1 MRRLT
6 PMFGALLASLLACSL
21 LFVLDRSFAA
31 GAISR
36 RILAELP
43 FHLFMPVASV
53 GQTSNAGDWLT
64 YHADADRSGHG
75 PDTPVVDKLGSL
87 WSAPLDGEVYAEPL
101 VASGK
106 VVVATE
112 NDTVFALDLS
122 TGGVV
127 WQQHVGDP
135 VPRASLP
142 CGNIDPSGMT
152 STPVIDPA
160 AGLVYAAGRMQP
172 THHELLAFDLAT
184 GAIRFRRT
192 IDPPGADPRALQ
204 QRGALSLANG
214 RVYVPF
220 GGLFGDCG
228 AYKGWVVS
236 VPADG
241 QGDTQF
247 WGVPTAKGG
256 AIWAPSGGAID
267 ASGNLFVS
275 TGNAASN
282 SSFDDGN
289 AVVALSPDL
298 QPADVWAPADWAALS
313 RSDTDIGSI
322 GPVLLGNGRLFQSGK
337 NGVGYLLDP
346 GRLGGVGGQLFA
358 GSICSGQTT
367 GGAAV
372 QLPFIYVACGGRIVA
387 LQLDGDA
394 FRVAWQAVSGNAP
407 IVAYGSVW
415 TVDTGSAQLIQLDP
429 QSGTVRQRYSLGGRI
444 VAHFVTPT
452 AVGGEL
458 VVPAGQKV
466 MAFGAS

>member
-6 PMFGALLASLLACSL
+6 SVFGALLASLLVCSL
-21 LFVLDRSFAA
+21 LFVLDRSFAH

-36 RILAELP
+36 RILADLP
-43 FHLFMPVASV
+43 TRPLRPGASPA
-53 GQTSNAGDWLT
+53 QASDSGDWLT
-64 YHADADRSGHG
+64 YHGDAARSGRG
-75 PDTPVVDKLGSL
+75 PDTPVVDTLGSL

-101 VASGK
+101 VASSK
-106 VVVATE
+106 VIVATE
-112 NDTVFALDLS
+112 NDSVFALDFA
-122 TGGVV
+122 TGEVI
-127 WQQHVGDP
+127 WQQQVGEP
-135 VPRASLP
+135 VPRTSLP

-172 THHELLAFDLAT
+172 THHELIAFDLAT
-184 GAIRFRRT
+184 GAIRFRQS

-204 QRGALSLANG
+204 QRGALTLANG

-228 AYKGWVVS
+228 AYTGWVVS

-241 QGDTQF
+241 QGDSQF

-256 AIWAPSGGAID
+256 AVWAPSGGALD
-267 ASGNLFVS
+267 ANGNLFVS

-282 SSFDDGN
+282 NEFDYGN

-298 QPADVWAPADWAALS
+298 QLAGVWAPEDWAALS

-337 NGVGYLLDP
+337 NGTGYLLDP
-346 GRLGGVGGQLFA
+346 GSLGGVGGQLFT

-372 QLPFIYVACGGRIVA
+372 QLPFIYVACGGRNVA
-387 LQLDGDA
+387 LSLDGDS
-394 FRVAWQAVSGNAP
+394 FSVAWQSAAGNAP

-415 TVDTGSAQLIQLDP
+415 SIDTGSAQLFQLDP
-429 QSGTVRQRYSLGGRI
+429 QSGAVRQRYSLGGRV

-452 AVGGEL
+452 AAGGEL
-458 VVPAGQKV
+458 IVPAGQGV
-466 MAFGAS
+466 AAFGAS